1 MRPCRIKKPLGR
13 KLWRSWEWC
22 SLFSI
27 PLFLTG
33 KSYTMIGK
41 DDSMQNLGIIPCAI
55 SWLFKLIN
63 ERKEK
68 TGARFSVRIS
78 AVEVWGKEENLRD
91 LLSEVATGSLQD
103 GQSPGVYLCEDPI
116 CGMQVNPRFI
126 LHWNQQYDI
135 FFLFFFFSQLL
146 RRFTVKNY
154 PEHWVYR
161 LESVYLKTC
170 KNFMTCSCRAVCSP
184 GLNICASS
192 ITDPE

>member
-1 MRPCRIKKPLGR
+1 
-13 KLWRSWEWC
+13 
-22 SLFSI
+22 
-27 PLFLTG
+27 
-33 KSYTMIGK
+33 MIGK

-116 CGMQVNPRFI
+116 CGMQVNLDFSKVTRYTVDCHVFTRVISTNKLP
-126 LHWNQQYDI
+126 QTQT
-135 FFLFFFFSQLL
+135 FLTWKGLL
-146 RRFTVKNY
+146 SGTQGT
-154 PEHWVYR
+154 
-161 LESVYLKTC
+161 L
-170 KNFMTCSCRAVCSP
+170 
-184 GLNICASS
+184 
-192 ITDPE
+192 

>member
-1 MRPCRIKKPLGR
+1 
-13 KLWRSWEWC
+13 
-22 SLFSI
+22 
-27 PLFLTG
+27 
-33 KSYTMIGK
+33 MIGK

-116 CGMQVNPRFI
+116 CGTQVIASGAWLAPRWLI
-126 LHWNQQYDI
+126 PTLAAGAVHLVTHSTYN
-135 FFLFFFFSQLL
+135 
-146 RRFTVKNY
+146 RG
-154 PEHWVYR
+154 R
-161 LESVYLKTC
+161 LASVYFKVDW
-170 KNFMTCSCRAVCSP
+170 NFMACSCRAAARP
-184 GLNICASS
+184 
-192 ITDPE
+192 T

>member
-1 MRPCRIKKPLGR
+1 
-13 KLWRSWEWC
+13 
-22 SLFSI
+22 
-27 PLFLTG
+27 
-33 KSYTMIGK
+33 MIGK

-126 LHWNQQYDI
+126 LFWNKQCD
-135 FFLFFFFSQLL
+135 FKTLFFSELL
-146 RRFTVKNY
+146 RWFNFKNY
-154 PEHWVYR
+154 PEHKVYK
-161 LESVYLKTC
+161 LESVYFQTR
-170 KNFMTCSCRAVCSP
+170 KNFMTCSCRAICSS
-184 GLNICASS
+184 GLNICTFG
-192 ITDPE
+192 ITAVAQGPVLAIKCENIQCKQKFTSFIKKINK